1 MANALALQ
9 APTFVVFPEQDLYQA
24 AADRLGALQAEIAP
38 LRNQEEA
45 IKEILRTCPD
55 MVVEG
60 RNFRCTISEA
70 KATQSVDWEGIAR
83 SIASEARLTKLVPAF
98 TATKEPGKSRI
109 SVKARKG
116 L

>member
-1 MANALALQ
+1 MAALPLQ
-9 APTFVVFPEQDLYQA
+9 APTFVVFPEQNLFEA
-24 AADRLGALQAEIAP
+24 AADRLGALQAELAP

-45 IKEILRTCPD
+45 IKEILRSCPD
-55 MVVEG
+55 AVVEG

-70 KATQSVDWEGIAR
+70 KPTQAVDWEGIAR
-83 SIASEARLTKLVPAF
+83 AIASEARLAKLVPAF
-98 TATKEPGKSRI
+98 TTTKEPGKPRI